1 MKKTIFG
8 SIATLGILLAFAN
21 IAYAQLVPDTVKT
34 GIYVT
39 SIHNID
45 FKQNEYT
52 IDFWLWLKYKNKAF
66 DFVRNLEIPQAKS
79 VTKSFSTID
88 SSAGQMYLLLKIQCV
103 MQDSWKIASFPFDQQ
118 RLRISLENSQYDSKA
133 LMFWPDTLGQHF
145 DPRFTLKGWNIDSF
159 LIATPTV
166 QYETAFGDDTQP
178 QPHSAYSSYRV
189 KVVLSRDAT
198 GLFWKM
204 FLGMYVSFLIAYIC
218 FYIDADNIGSRFSLS
233 VGALFAAVGNK
244 YIIDASLPETTS
256 FTLVDTLHCFTL
268 FFIFLIILSSVYS
281 LNLIKQNKI
290 KAVKRFDLVAGQV
303 ILAAYVLLNVYFISN
318 ARG

>member
-1 MKKTIFG
+1 MKKTIFAG
-8 SIATLGILLAFAN
+8 VALLGTLLAFTN
-21 IAYAQLVPDTVKT
+21 ITHAQSIPDTVKT

-52 IDFWLWLKYKNKAF
+52 VDFWLWLKYKNKAF

-88 SSAGQMYLLLKIQCV
+88 SSGGHMYLLLKIQCV
-103 MQDSWKIASFPFDQQ
+103 MQDSWKIGSFPFDQQ

-133 LMFWPDTLGQHF
+133 LVFVPDTLGKHF

-159 LIATPTV
+159 LIGTPTV
-166 QYETAFGDDTQP
+166 QYETAFGDDTEP
-178 QPHSAYSSYRV
+178 RPHSAYSSCRV

-198 GLFWKM
+198 GIFWKM

-256 FTLVDTLHCFTL
+256 FTLVDALHCFTL

-281 LNLIKQNKI
+281 LNLVKQNKI
-290 KAVKRFDLVAGQV
+290 KAVKRFDLVAAQV
-303 ILAAYVLLNVYFISN
+303 ILAAYVLLNVYFISS